1 MLCSG
6 RKKGSRRRARSQAPS
21 ASHEDEEQPPA
32 KRASVDG
39 QHDMTEADDA
49 SAAVEEAPLG
59 KKGKRRRLGKM
70 QA

>member
-6 RKKGSRRRARSQAPS
+6 RKKGGRRRARSQAPS
-21 ASHEDEEQPPA
+21 ASREDEEEPPA
-32 KRASVDG
+32 KRVSVDG

-49 SAAVEEAPLG
+49 SAAVEDPPQG